1 MGALKAI
8 ESVALR
14 GGGGRPLSDLL
25 AESEFKREE
34 LNDEL
39 ARRNA
44 ELEALRDRSAPLATI
59 SAIRDQFDS
68 LSDQCEAR
76 GDIVAAM
83 MCQIGRTLADQAIAE
98 TRAELI

>member
-1 MGALKAI
+1 MP
-8 ESVALR
+8 SW
-14 GGGGRPLSDLL
+14 
-25 AESEFKREE
+25 KRCVTVPHP
-34 LNDEL
+34 
-39 ARRNA
+39 RHH
-44 ELEALRDRSAPLATI
+44 LRDSRS
-59 SAIRDQFDS
+59 FDS